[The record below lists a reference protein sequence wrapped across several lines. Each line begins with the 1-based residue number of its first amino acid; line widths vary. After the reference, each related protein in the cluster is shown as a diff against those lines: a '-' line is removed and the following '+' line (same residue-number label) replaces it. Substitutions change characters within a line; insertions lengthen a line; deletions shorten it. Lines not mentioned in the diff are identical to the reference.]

1 MSHNFD
7 DRSVNNLLK
16 EIDDLINRMGDQNN
30 ESHKSDNSFKDQ
42 LRQTGRFVYE
52 NEQPCDVPKKFSTS
66 IPKKQQNN
74 SQQKKVTIVA
84 DKKSSSSS
92 SSSSDDEYE
101 VQKKNNKQQDQQK
114 QKSKYSPNKAKWAG
128 SQCSYRSKAKSN
140 LKSESQS
147 QLSYLKTQQS
157 QLIVQP
163 VKDVF
168 CLICEEFIPIDIVNL
183 HIADC
188 QQISN
193 GGSEDQMLKL
203 KLENYKKLLS
213 LRFEAS
219 TDENVKCLIEL
230 LYNCTQQILDVSD
243 QYQLSQTIED
253 LYVLKTQLN
262 QNTKAY
268 HVLTVAQKIQEIANR
283 KMQVM
288 ILQQEKHLEVK
299 ESSTIQHQNKINFKQ
314 QEQQIDR
321 QTVISYATNTTTKKR
336 LFESPSFQNMPKQLV
351 KISNI
356 NSKPITEFQI
366 QKKSP
371 VKQEQVYLKNG
382 IELGNNYDSSKKRSY
397 IQLSNSKKLSKV
409 HTEQQPQENN
419 REFEPTV
426 ISKLQSYISNVKGK
440 FSNENEQIKKK
451 FFLQACKCK
460 DKFPVNHPAQNILIS
475 EMFNQS
481 LRQQIPEHEWEV
493 WINNVLQNA

>member
-16 EIDDLINRMGDQNN
+16 EIDDLINRMGDQN

-42 LRQTGRFVYE
+42 LIQTGQFVHE
-52 NEQPCDVPKKFSTS
+52 NEQPCDVPKKFSMS
-66 IPKKQQNN
+66 IPKKKNN

-84 DKKSSSSS
+84 DKKSSSF
-92 SSSSDDEYE
+92 SSSSDEEQDKELFK
-101 VQKKNNKQQDQQK
+101 KKNKQEKEKQQQSK
-114 QKSKYSPNKAKWAG
+114 QSPNKAKRVG
-128 SQCSYRSKAKSN
+128 SQCSYRSKVKSN
-140 LKSESQS
+140 LKSETQS

-157 QLIVQP
+157 QLLVQP

-183 HIADC
+183 HMEDC
-188 QQISN
+188 QSISQECC
-193 GGSEDQMLKL
+193 EDQLLKL

-213 LRFEAS
+213 LRYEAS
-219 TDENVKCLIEL
+219 YDENVKCLIEL
-230 LYNCTQQILDVSD
+230 LHNCTQQILDVSD
-243 QYQLSQTIED
+243 QYQLSQIIED

-268 HVLTVAQKIQEIANR
+268 QVLTVAQKIQEIANR

-288 ILQQEKHLEVK
+288 IYQKEKFVETK
-299 ESSTIQHQNKINFKQ
+299 EPSTISHWNKINFKQ
-314 QEQQIDR
+314 QEQLIDR
-321 QTVISYATNTTTKKR
+321 QTVISYVTNTTTKKK
-336 LFESPSFQNMPKQLV
+336 LFESPSFQNIPKQLI
-351 KISNI
+351 KFSNL
-356 NSKPITEFQI
+356 NSKPVSGQQI
-366 QKKSP
+366 QKNSP
-371 VKQEQVYLKNG
+371 LKQEQINLKNG
-382 IELGNNYDSSKKRSY
+382 IEFGNNYDSSKKRSY
-397 IQLSNSKKLSKV
+397 IQLSNSKTQSKIY
-409 HTEQQPQENN
+409 TEQNHQETIK
-419 REFEPTV
+419 ESEPTV

-440 FSNENEQIKKK
+440 FSNDNEQIKKK

-481 LRQQIPEHEWEV
+481 QRQQIPQHEWEV
-493 WINNVLQNA
+493 WISNVLQNA

>member
-1 MSHNFD
+1 MSHNFE

-16 EIDDLINRMGDQNN
+16 EIDDLINRMGDQN
-30 ESHKSDNSFKDQ
+30 ESYKSDNSFKDQ
-42 LRQTGRFVYE
+42 LRQTGRFVVD
-52 NEQPCDVPKKFSTS
+52 NEQPCDVPKKFSMS
-66 IPKKQQNN
+66 IPKKQNN
-74 SQQKKVTIVA
+74 SQQKKVTIVT

-92 SSSSDDEYE
+92 SSSSDEEYQ
-101 VQKKNNKQQDQQK
+101 VNKKKKFKKDQQK
-114 QKSKYSPNKAKWAG
+114 QQSKYSPNKAKWNG

-140 LKSESQS
+140 IKCETQS
-147 QLSYLKTQQS
+147 QLSQLKTQQS
-157 QLIVQP
+157 QLLVQP

-168 CLICEEFIPIDIVNL
+168 CLICEEFIPIDIVNI
-183 HIADC
+183 HMTDC

-193 GGSEDQMLKL
+193 GCDEDQILKL

-219 TDENVKCLIEL
+219 NDENVKQLIEL

-243 QYQLSQTIED
+243 QYQLSQIIED

-283 KMQVM
+283 KMQVL
-288 ILQQEKHLEVK
+288 ISEQEKHSEVR
-299 ESSTIQHQNKINFKQ
+299 EISHQNKINFQK
-314 QEQQIDR
+314 QEQFIDR
-321 QTVISYATNTTTKKR
+321 QTVISYATNTTSKKR
-336 LFESPSFQNMPKQLV
+336 LFESPSFQYMPKQLV
-351 KISNI
+351 KISSI
-356 NSKPITEFQI
+356 NTKPISQVQI
-366 QKKSP
+366 QNKSP
-371 VKQEQVYLKNG
+371 VRQDQMNQKNG
-382 IELGNNYDSSKKRSY
+382 IEFGNNYDSSKKRSY
-397 IQLSNSKKLSKV
+397 IQLSNSKNQSKNQ
-409 HTEQQPQENN
+409 TIQNQQENN
-419 REFEPTV
+419 NRESEPTV
-426 ISKLQSYISNVKGK
+426 ISKIQSYISNVKGK

-481 LRQQIPEHEWEV
+481 QRQQIPENEWEV
-493 WINNVLQNA
+493 WICNILQNA